1 MTSLETIRT
10 AIDTATEPEAPALE
24 RARMIIVD
32 KLGERDSLALD
43 ELVESV
49 CEAYEAPSGEPLRL
63 VDVDPSAPESD
74 TPALRNLRYARA
86 ARTAIID
93 LLDEGTIVAVDPL
106 PGDGEMV
113 RATGEGDP
121 AGGGPGDGTAGDGT
135 AGDGT
140 AGDGTAGR
148 TGRDNDDDEVTAAK
162 ETTDAAAAKAGAEEI
177 VLATG
182 PQPEGRR
189 FALAGR

>member
-10 AIDTATEPEAPALE
+10 AIDSATEPEAPALE

-63 VDVDPSAPESD
+63 VDVDPSAPDSD

-93 LLDEGTIVAVDPL
+93 LLDEGAIVAVDPL

-121 AGGGPGDGTAGDGT
+121 AGGG

-148 TGRDNDDDEVTAAK
+148 TGRDFDDDEVTAAK

-189 FALAGR
+189 FALGDR

>member
-63 VDVDPSAPESD
+63 VDVDPSAPDSD

-121 AGGGPGDGTAGDGT
+121 AGGGAGGGTAGN
-135 AGDGT
+135 
-140 AGDGTAGR
+140 GTAGR
-148 TGRDNDDDEVTAAK
+148 TGRDFDDDEVTAAK

-189 FALAGR
+189 FALGDR

>member
-1 MTSLETIRT
+1 MTSLENIRT
-10 AIDTATEPEAPALE
+10 AIDAATEPEQPALE
-24 RARMIIVD
+24 RARMIVVD

-63 VDVDPSAPESD
+63 VDVDPAAPETD

-86 ARTAIID
+86 ARTAIVD
-93 LLDEGTIVAVDPL
+93 LLADGTIVAVEPL

-121 AGGGPGDGTAGDGT
+121 AGDGGNSGGGDHDGTGEGKND
-135 AGDGT
+135 
-140 AGDGTAGR
+140 
-148 TGRDNDDDEVTAAK
+148 DDDEVTAAK

-189 FALAGR
+189 FALGDR

>member
-1 MTSLETIRT
+1 MTSLEDIRT
-10 AIDTATEPEAPALE
+10 AIDSATEPEKPALE
-24 RARMIIVD
+24 RARMIVVD

-63 VDVDPSAPESD
+63 ADVDPSAPDTD

-93 LLDEGTIVAVDPL
+93 LLDEGTIVTVEPL

-121 AGGGPGDGTAGDGT
+121 SGDSVEAGGEY
-135 AGDGT
+135 
-140 AGDGTAGR
+140 
-148 TGRDNDDDEVTAAK
+148 DDDEVTAAK

-189 FALAGR
+189 FALSDR

>member
-10 AIDTATEPEAPALE
+10 AIDAATEPEQPALE
-24 RARMIIVD
+24 RARMIVVD

-43 ELVESV
+43 ELIESV

-63 VDVDPSAPESD
+63 VDVDPSAPETD

-106 PGDGEMV
+106 PGDGEML

-121 AGGGPGDGTAGDGT
+121 AGGGLGGGTVGDGTAGE
-135 AGDGT
+135 
-140 AGDGTAGR
+140 
-148 TGRDNDDDEVTAAK
+148 TGGSDDDEVTAAK
-162 ETTDAAAAKAGAEEI
+162 ETTDAAAAEAGADEI

-182 PQPEGRR
+182 PRPEGRR
-189 FALAGR
+189 FALGDR

>member
-10 AIDTATEPEAPALE
+10 AIDTATEPETPALE

-63 VDVDPSAPESD
+63 VDVDPSAPETD

-121 AGGGPGDGTAGDGT
+121 AGGNHDDGN
-135 AGDGT
+135 
-140 AGDGTAGR
+140 
-148 TGRDNDDDEVTAAK
+148 DNDDDEVTAAK

-189 FALAGR
+189 FALGDR

>member
-1 MTSLETIRT
+1 MTSLESIRS
-10 AIDTATEPEAPALE
+10 AIDTATEPGEPALE
-24 RARMIIVD
+24 RARMIVVD

-49 CEAYEAPSGEPLRL
+49 CEAYEAPAGEPLRL
-63 VDVDPSAPESD
+63 VDVDPSAPDSD

-93 LLDEGTIVAVDPL
+93 LLGEGAIVAVEPL
-106 PGDGEMV
+106 PGDGEMI

-121 AGGGPGDGTAGDGT
+121 AGSSYDD
-135 AGDGT
+135 
-140 AGDGTAGR
+140 
-148 TGRDNDDDEVTAAK
+148 DNDDDEVIAAK

-189 FALAGR
+189 FALGDR

>member
-10 AIDTATEPEAPALE
+10 AIDAATEPEQPALE
-24 RARMIIVD
+24 RARMIVVD

-43 ELVESV
+43 ELIESV

-63 VDVDPSAPESD
+63 VDVDPSAPEAD

-93 LLDEGTIVAVDPL
+93 LLEEGTIVAVDPL

-121 AGGGPGDGTAGDGT
+121 AGGGSGDGAAGDSA
-135 AGDGT
+135 AGDSA
-140 AGDGTAGR
+140 AGE
-148 TGRDNDDDEVTAAK
+148 TGGSDDDEVTAAK
-162 ETTDAAAAKAGAEEI
+162 ETTDAAAAEAGADEI

-182 PQPEGRR
+182 PRPEGRR
-189 FALAGR
+189 FALGDR

>member
-10 AIDTATEPEAPALE
+10 AIDSATEPEAPALE

-63 VDVDPSAPESD
+63 VDVDPSAPDSD

-93 LLDEGTIVAVDPL
+93 LLDEGAIVAVDPL

-121 AGGGPGDGTAGDGT
+121 ACGNHDDGN
-135 AGDGT
+135 
-140 AGDGTAGR
+140 
-148 TGRDNDDDEVTAAK
+148 DNNDDDDEVTAAK

-189 FALAGR
+189 FALGDR

>member
-10 AIDTATEPEAPALE
+10 AIDSATEPEAPALE

-63 VDVDPSAPESD
+63 VDVDPSAPDSD

-93 LLDEGTIVAVDPL
+93 LLDEGAIVAVDPL

-121 AGGGPGDGTAGDGT
+121 AGGNHDDGN
-135 AGDGT
+135 
-140 AGDGTAGR
+140 
-148 TGRDNDDDEVTAAK
+148 DNDDDEVTAAK

>member
-10 AIDTATEPEAPALE
+10 AIDSATEPEAPALE

-63 VDVDPSAPESD
+63 VDVDPSAPDSD

-93 LLDEGTIVAVDPL
+93 LLDEGAIVAVDPL

-135 AGDGT
+135 AG
-140 AGDGTAGR
+140 R
-148 TGRDNDDDEVTAAK
+148 TGRDFDDDEVTAAK

-189 FALAGR
+189 FALGDR

>member
-63 VDVDPSAPESD
+63 VDVDPSAPDSD

-121 AGGGPGDGTAGDGT
+121 ACGNHDDGNDN
-135 AGDGT
+135 
-140 AGDGTAGR
+140 
-148 TGRDNDDDEVTAAK
+148 NDDDEVTAAK

-189 FALAGR
+189 FALGDR

>member
-10 AIDTATEPEAPALE
+10 AIDSATEPEAPALE

-63 VDVDPSAPESD
+63 VDVDPSAPDSD

-121 AGGGPGDGTAGDGT
+121 AGGGASDGTAGH
-135 AGDGT
+135 
-140 AGDGTAGR
+140 GTAGR
-148 TGRDNDDDEVTAAK
+148 TGRDFDDDEVTAAK

-189 FALAGR
+189 FALGDR

>member
-63 VDVDPSAPESD
+63 VDVDPSAPDSD

-121 AGGGPGDGTAGDGT
+121 AGGG
-135 AGDGT
+135 

-148 TGRDNDDDEVTAAK
+148 TGRDFDDDEVTAAK

-189 FALAGR
+189 FALGDR

>member
-10 AIDTATEPEAPALE
+10 AIDTASEPEAPALE

-63 VDVDPSAPESD
+63 VDVDPSAPDSD

-135 AGDGT
+135 AG
-140 AGDGTAGR
+140 R
-148 TGRDNDDDEVTAAK
+148 TGRDFDDDEVTAAK

-182 PQPEGRR
+182 PQPERRR
-189 FALAGR
+189 FALGDR

>member
-1 MTSLETIRT
+1 MTLLENIRT

-24 RARMIIVD
+24 RARMIVVD

-43 ELVESV
+43 ELIESV

-63 VDVDPSAPESD
+63 VDVDPSAPDSD

-93 LLDEGTIVAVDPL
+93 LLDEGAIVAVEPL

-113 RATGEGDP
+113 RATGEGDA
-121 AGGGPGDGTAGDGT
+121 AGGNHDDGN
-135 AGDGT
+135 
-140 AGDGTAGR
+140 
-148 TGRDNDDDEVTAAK
+148 DNDDEVTAAK

-189 FALAGR
+189 FALGDR